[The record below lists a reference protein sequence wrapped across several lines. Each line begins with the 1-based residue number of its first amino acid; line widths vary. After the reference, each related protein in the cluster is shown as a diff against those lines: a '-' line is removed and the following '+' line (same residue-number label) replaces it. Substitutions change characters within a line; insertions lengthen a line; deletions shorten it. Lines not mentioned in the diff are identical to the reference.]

1 MLFHRFLKDCRAGVA
16 PLLALGAIPLFGSV
30 GAAIDYSRANYARAA
45 MQAALDAAAV
55 MLSKEAQQL
64 SDSQLTQKASDYF
77 NANFVHPEVQKV
89 AVTAVASSV
98 TGGTSVTM
106 SATASVP
113 TEFMGLMGFSKL
125 AVSVN
130 SGVVAV
136 ADGLGCVLSLDR
148 SASGAI
154 TGQGGTSV
162 ALSGCSLY
170 DNSRNAA
177 ALTVGGS
184 ASISAL
190 SVGVVG
196 GVSGSNGITTTQ
208 GIKTG
213 IGPVADPY
221 ADVSFPNFFGC
232 NQHNYHT
239 AKTETIDPG
248 VYCGGIK
255 VDAGAN
261 VTLNPGIYYLDGGSF
276 SVNGNATVTGTGV
289 TLVFT
294 AKTNSDFATA
304 TINGTGSVN
313 LTPPKSGPT
322 AGIVI
327 FGDRRIP
334 VGTTFNFTGGAN
346 QYLGGAVYVPT
357 GAVNFSGG
365 AGTSTNCTQVIG
377 NTVSFAG
384 NSSLVLNCSNYS
396 VRPFS
401 PLSVKLTS

>member
-196 GVSGSNGITTTQ
+196 GISAGSSNITTTQ
-208 GIKTG
+208 GIRTG
-213 IGPVADPY
+213 VGPVADPY

-232 NQHNYHT
+232 NQHNFT
-239 AKTETIDPG
+239 TNKTITIDPG

-255 VDAGAN
+255 VNGGAN
-261 VTLNPGIYYLDGGSF
+261 VTLNPKSTP
-276 SVNGNATVTGTGV
+276 AR
-289 TLVFT
+289 TLRSIP
-294 AKTNSDFATA
+294 AS
-304 TINGTGSVN
+304 TIWMAAAF
-313 LTPPKSGPT
+313 P
-322 AGIVI
+322 
-327 FGDRRIP
+327 
-334 VGTTFNFTGGAN
+334 
-346 QYLGGAVYVPT
+346 
-357 GAVNFSGG
+357 
-365 AGTSTNCTQVIG
+365 
-377 NTVSFAG
+377 
-384 NSSLVLNCSNYS
+384 
-396 VRPFS
+396 
-401 PLSVKLTS
+401 